1 MTERAAP
8 YRTTPTAAPPRQRVT
23 VLVTDVD
30 NTLYDWMAM
39 WSPAFGG
46 MLARLAADSGLPR
59 DMLEREFRAL
69 HQLHGTTEYAFAI
82 QELPSLRAL
91 HPGEDLVARY
101 AAAIDQYRAARRRTL
116 RLYPGV
122 AEALAA
128 IRATGCLVVGYTE
141 SRAYYVNYRIRALG
155 LDGLL
160 DYVYSPPD
168 HALPAGMSPEA
179 IRRYPAEHYRLAR
192 TVHRHVADGAWK
204 PDAAVLRALLG
215 ELGAEPAQAVYVGD
229 SLVKDVAMARA
240 AGVSDVFARYGD
252 VPDRAGYELLRRVSH
267 WPREMMAVAERA
279 READLAPTHVLRT
292 RFAEL
297 LDLFE
302 FAPFAPARQDTDQ
315 GDQRQS
321 E

>member
-1 MTERAAP
+1 MTERIASYGAST
-8 YRTTPTAAPPRQRVT
+8 RRRVT
-23 VLVTDVD
+23 VVVTDVD

-39 WSPAFGG
+39 WWPAFGG
-46 MLARLAADSGLPR
+46 MLARLAADSGVPR
-59 DMLEREFRAL
+59 ETLEREFHAL
-69 HQLHGTTEYAFAI
+69 HQRHGTTEYAFAI

-101 AAAIDQYRAARRRTL
+101 AVAIDHYRTARRRTL

-128 IRATGCLVVGYTE
+128 IRAAGCLVVGYTE

-168 HALPAGMSPEA
+168 HALPGGMSPEA
-179 IRRYPAEHYRLAR
+179 IRRYPPAHYRLTR
-192 TVHRHVADGAWK
+192 TVHRHLPEGTAK
-204 PDAAVLRALLG
+204 PDAAVLRGILG
-215 ELGAEPAQAVYVGD
+215 EIGADHARAVYVGD

-252 VPDRAGYELLRRVSH
+252 VPDRDGYALLRRVTH
-267 WPREMMAVAERA
+267 WSAEMVAAAERV
-279 READLAPTHVLRT
+279 REIDLAPSHVLET

-302 FAPFAPARQDTDQ
+302 FAPFAPGAPAR
-315 GDQRQS
+315 
-321 E
+321 EV

>member
-1 MTERAAP
+1 MTERVAP
-8 YRTTPTAAPPRQRVT
+8 YRRAPGGAPARRRVT
-23 VLVTDVD
+23 VVVTDID

-46 MLARLAADSGLPR
+46 MLARLTADSGLPR
-59 DMLEREFRAL
+59 EALEREFHAL
-69 HQLHGTTEYAFAI
+69 HQRHGTTEYAFAI

-101 AAAIDQYRAARRRTL
+101 AGAIEAYRAARRRTL

-168 HALPAGMSPEA
+168 HALPAGVRPEA

-192 TVHRHVADGAWK
+192 TVHRHVAEGAWK
-204 PDAAVLRALLG
+204 PDAAVLRAILG
-215 ELGAEPAQAVYVGD
+215 ELGADPARAAYVGD

-252 VPDRAGYELLRRVSH
+252 VPDRAGYELLRRVTH
-267 WPREMMAVAERA
+267 WSAETVAAAERA
-279 READLAPTHVLRT
+279 READVAPTHVLREG
-292 RFAEL
+292 FAEL

-302 FAPFAPARQDTDQ
+302 FASFAPGAKPRGTV
-315 GDQRQS
+315 
-321 E
+321 